1 MITRTIL
8 VLLCLSMFTAWAP
21 ADAQG
26 PSTSHHF
33 ECTNKDLQGEFGFHL
48 SGTNASVGLY
58 AIIGRFSADGNGNV
72 TGTSTANV
80 SGVSGTAAFTAVYAI
95 EKTCTGEV
103 VLSFDNGIGA
113 ELQLVLESNGTE
125 VDFIEAG
132 ANGQGGLT
140 ESGSATV
147 LSRPGPFR
155 RVDLSQK

>member
-1 MITRTIL
+1 MIARVIP
-8 VLLCLSMFTAWAP
+8 VLFCLSMFTTWAP
-21 ADAQG
+21 AHGQV
-26 PSTSHHF
+26 PSTIRRPD
-33 ECTNKDLQGEFGFHL
+33 CTNKDLQGEFGFHL

-80 SGVSGTAAFTAVYAI
+80 SGVSGNAAFTAVYAI
-95 EKTCTGEV
+95 EKNCTGEV

-140 ESGSATV
+140 ESGSATM
-147 LSRPGPFR
+147 LGRLGHLQRATS
-155 RVDLSQK
+155 LQ